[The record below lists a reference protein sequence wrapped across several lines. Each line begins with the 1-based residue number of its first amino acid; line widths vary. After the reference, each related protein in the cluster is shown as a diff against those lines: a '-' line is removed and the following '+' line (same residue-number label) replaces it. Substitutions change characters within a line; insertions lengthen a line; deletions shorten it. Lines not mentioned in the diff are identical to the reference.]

1 MSVSKTKD
9 VTRKICVSLSLR
21 ISCHW
26 SVPGARQGTCYEW
39 VGIFVFFLVLYNIP
53 KANDWRSVA
62 YTLLN
67 FDTWMVLKNETSIW
81 YCNRYLDVSRKV
93 KVQIYKDAKFYHG
106 WPSAGGWH
114 WVVRGDWQETCHYTC
129 GDWGQKTRPK
139 KSVRII
145 DLSDMTGEEIW
156 KKKMMKKKTVP
167 EEYFWQQQKWW

>member
-1 MSVSKTKD
+1 MLVSKTKD

-21 ISCHW
+21 LSCHW

-39 VGIFVFFLVLYNIP
+39 VGIFFVLCNIP
-53 KANDWRSVA
+53 KTKDWKSVA

-67 FDTWMVLKNETSIW
+67 FDTWKTLGTINGHKHW
-81 YCNRYLDVSRKV
+81 YCNRYLEVSRKV
-93 KVQIYKDAKFYHG
+93 KVQNYKDAKFCQQ
-106 WPSAGGWH
+106 WPIAGGCH

-145 DLSDMTGEEIW
+145 DLSDIARFGRKRW
-156 KKKMMKKKTVP
+156 
-167 EEYFWQQQKWW
+167 